1 MSREIPEKICELES
15 LQSFI
20 AINNQIE
27 SLPSELFTLPEIL
40 KVDISNNKLKVRHTS
55 DISFHLHF
63 FCLFKSFTFAFI
75 IRLFELKERRGL
87 EYVDYIRPP

>member
-40 KVDISNNKLKVRHTS
+40 KVDLSNNKLKVRHTS
-55 DISFHLHF
+55 VISFHLHF
-63 FCLFKSFTFAFI
+63 FACSNHSHLLS
-75 IRLFELKERRGL
+75 LYDYLSLKRE
-87 EYVDYIRPP
+87 EV